1 MILSMSAFAFAL
13 AAGPKFPIQPDYTY
27 NGVDRPFWV
36 TLNAPRNAKKLKLRL
51 YRPEKNETV
60 EEVDTKGG
68 HIQLDQALPSLWKSK
83 KAEVL
88 YVQLLA
94 DGKSSGPSLVLQ
106 PMVNPPVVTLDP
118 TTKNPKW
125 EPDEDN
131 TYAGIRCWV
140 DQNVVLVTEFG
151 EAEFKMRPDC
161 APNTVWNFMQLV
173 QGGFYRDI
181 IFHRIVQKHPKTG
194 KMFVIQAG
202 DPTGTGSGSPGYSF
216 ILEKSP
222 LPHDFG
228 VLGMARSTDPN
239 TNGSQF
245 YVALSREA
253 TQHLDGRYVTYGQL
267 VRGKDVIL
275 KIANV
280 EIGPK
285 DDRPVKPPVIK
296 SAKLVD
302 PKDH

>member
-1 MILSMSAFAFAL
+1 MSLVASAVLFSL
-13 AAGPKFPIQPDYTY
+13 AAASNFPIQPQFTY
-27 NGVDRPFWV
+27 NGIGRTFPV
-36 TLNAPRNAKKLKLRL
+36 TLTGPHGAKKLTLRL
-51 YRPEKNETV
+51 YRLEKNETV
-60 EEVDTKGG
+60 QEVDVKGG
-68 HIQLDQALPSLWKSK
+68 KVDLAKALPTLWKDK
-83 KAEVL
+83 RAEVL
-88 YVQLLA
+88 YLQLKA
-94 DGKSSGPSLVLQ
+94 DGKSAGPSLVLQ
-106 PMVNPPVVTLDP
+106 PMVNPPVCTLDP
-118 TTKNPKW
+118 ETKNPKW
-125 EPDEDN
+125 TPDEDN

-140 DQNVVLVTEFG
+140 DQNVVLVTDFG
-151 EAEFKMRPDC
+151 EVEFKMRPDC
-161 APNTVWNFMQLV
+161 APNTVWNFLQLV

-267 VRGKDVIL
+267 VRGKDVVL
-275 KIANV
+275 KIASV

-296 SAKLVD
+296 SAKLVN